1 MRLSEDFIT
10 ELKSRL
16 DISEI
21 IGEYVDL
28 KQKGKNLM
36 GLCPFHSERTPSF
49 CVYPSNGSFYC
60 FGCGAGGDVITFLR
74 LVEHYDYLEAVKNLS
89 ERCGMDLEI
98 SEEDNELH
106 KKKILIYKINRDAA
120 KFFHNSLLKDCG
132 KYALDYLKKRNV
144 SLKTLKHFGLGYSPS
159 TGYALV
165 DYLKKM
171 GYNSEDI
178 ILSDLAFKTRNGKEV
193 DRFRNR
199 LMFPIIDIK
208 GNVIAFGARTMGK
221 DVPKYIN
228 TSDTLVFK
236 KSSNLFSLNFAKK
249 SGKNEFILTEGY
261 MDVISLYQAGFDN
274 IVAGLGTA
282 LTVNQVKLLARNVDK
297 VIVSYDS
304 DIPGQK
310 AANKAIEMLK
320 DNGLEVKILS
330 IPKAK
335 DPDEFLQICGKDGAI
350 KFKNLIE
357 NSKNDIEYK
366 LFNEKSNYDLN
377 FSNDKIKYLTTSC
390 EILAKCKNSIEREI
404 YAMKISEEIGISKD
418 AVMLQVNKIIK
429 KNLKKSKK
437 IEFKDVQKTT
447 SALNDNI
454 NPEKRNHLRAA
465 IAEESLISYII
476 NNPDVANTIF
486 KSFSPENMITGFNRR
501 VAEVLKDILNNGK
514 SMDINTIGQYG
525 FSFEEIGKI
534 TRIMCSYKPSLGT
547 LSAVNEYLRIIEE
560 ENKKIVLK
568 DVSKVSEEEVMNYIK
583 NLKK

>member
-1 MRLSEDFIT
+1 MT
-10 ELKSRL
+10 ELKSRI

-28 KQKGKNLM
+28 QQKGKNLM

-49 CVYPSNGSFYC
+49 CVYPANGSFYC

-74 LVEHYDYLEAVKNLS
+74 LVEHYDYIEAVKNLA
-89 ERCGMDLEI
+89 ERAGMDFEV
-98 SEEDNELH
+98 SEEDNAIH
-106 KKKILIYKINRDAA
+106 QKKLLIYKINRDAA
-120 KFFHNSLLKDCG
+120 KFYHSSLLKECG
-132 KYALDYLKKRNV
+132 KEALSYLKKRNV

-165 DYLKKM
+165 DYLKKI

-178 ILSDLAFKTRNGKEV
+178 ILSDLAFKTRNGKEI

-199 LMFPIIDIK
+199 LMFPIIDVK

-221 DVPKYIN
+221 DMPKYIN
-228 TSDTLVFK
+228 TSDTPVFK

-274 IVAGLGTA
+274 AVAGLGTA
-282 LTVNQVKLLARNVDK
+282 LTVNQVKLLARNVDN
-297 VIVSYDS
+297 VVVSYDS
-304 DIPGQK
+304 DLPGQK

-320 DNGLEVKILS
+320 DNGLEVKVLS

-335 DPDEFLQICGKDGAI
+335 DPDEFLQTYGKDGAV

-366 LFNEKSNYDLN
+366 LSNVKSSYDL
-377 FSNDKIKYLTTSC
+377 SSPNDKVKYITAAC
-390 EILAKCKNSIEREI
+390 EVLAKCRNSVEREI
-404 YAMKISEEIGISKD
+404 YAIKISEEANISKD
-418 AVMLQVNKIIK
+418 SVMLQINKIIK
-429 KNLKKSKK
+429 KNRKKSEK
-437 IEFKDVQKTT
+437 IEFKDIQKTT

-486 KSFSPENMITGFNRR
+486 KSFSPEKMITGFNKR
-501 VAEVLKDILNNGK
+501 VIGVLKDIVSEGK
-514 SMDINTIGQYG
+514 TMDISTISQYG
-525 FSFEEIGKI
+525 FSFEEIGRI
-534 TRIMCSYKPSLGT
+534 TRIMCSYKPSSGT
-547 LSAVNEYLRIIEE
+547 LNTIEECLKVIEE
-560 ENKKIVLK
+560 ENEKIKLK
-568 DVSKVSEEEVMNYIK
+568 DVSSVSEQDVMEYIK
-583 NLKK
+583 NLKNK

>member
-1 MRLSEDFIT
+1 
-10 ELKSRL
+10 
-16 DISEI
+16 
-21 IGEYVDL
+21 
-28 KQKGKNLM
+28 
-36 GLCPFHSERTPSF
+36 
-49 CVYPSNGSFYC
+49 
-60 FGCGAGGDVITFLR
+60 
-74 LVEHYDYLEAVKNLS
+74 
-89 ERCGMDLEI
+89 
-98 SEEDNELH
+98 
-106 KKKILIYKINRDAA
+106 
-120 KFFHNSLLKDCG
+120 
-132 KYALDYLKKRNV
+132 
-144 SLKTLKHFGLGYSPS
+144 
-159 TGYALV
+159 
-165 DYLKKM
+165 
-171 GYNSEDI
+171 
-178 ILSDLAFKTRNGKEV
+178 
-193 DRFRNR
+193 
-199 LMFPIIDIK
+199 
-208 GNVIAFGARTMGK
+208 
-221 DVPKYIN
+221 
-228 TSDTLVFK
+228 
-236 KSSNLFSLNFAKK
+236 
-249 SGKNEFILTEGY
+249 

-274 IVAGLGTA
+274 VVAGLGTA

-304 DIPGQK
+304 DIPGKK

-335 DPDEFLQICGKDGAI
+335 DPDEFLQIYGKDGAV

-366 LFNEKSNYDLN
+366 LFNEKSNYDLIS
-377 FSNDKIKYLTTSC
+377 SNDKVKYITAAC
-390 EILAKCKNSIEREI
+390 EILAKCKNSVEREI
-404 YAMKISEEIGISKD
+404 YAIKISEEANISKES
-418 AVMLQVNKIIK
+418 VMLQINKIIK
-429 KNLKKSKK
+429 KNLKESKK

-501 VAEVLKDILNNGK
+501 VAEVLKDIVDNGK
-514 SMDINTIGQYG
+514 LIDIDTISQYG

-534 TRIMCSYKPSLGT
+534 TRIMCSYKPSFGT
-547 LSAVNEYLRIIEE
+547 LNSVNEYLRIIEE